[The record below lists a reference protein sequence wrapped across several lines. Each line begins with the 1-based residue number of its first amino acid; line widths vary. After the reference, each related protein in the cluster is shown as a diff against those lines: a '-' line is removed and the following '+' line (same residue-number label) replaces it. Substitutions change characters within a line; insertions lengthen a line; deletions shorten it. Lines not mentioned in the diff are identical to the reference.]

1 MIFRNA
7 VRGDFSVDKLRAI
20 PSYLYAMKPLLA
32 WIFPGQGSQAVGMGQ
47 AFYDEDAEAR
57 ALFTEAGQVLGYDL
71 ARLCFE
77 GPSEQL
83 NLTEYTQPA
92 LLTVSVTAL
101 RMLERSGLR
110 PAAVAGHSLGEYTAL
125 VAAGGLKF
133 ADAIALVRTRGR
145 FMQEAVED
153 GRGLVCAL
161 LGLDGPAVAE
171 VCQEP
176 LKSGGYGG
184 SYVSPKPKDAE
195 K

>member
-1 MIFRNA
+1 
-7 VRGDFSVDKLRAI
+7 
-20 PSYLYAMKPLLA
+20 MKPLLA

-101 RMLERSGLR
+101 RMLERTGLR
-110 PAAVAGHSLGEYTAL
+110 PAAPTH
-125 VAAGGLKF
+125 
-133 ADAIALVRTRGR
+133 
-145 FMQEAVED
+145 
-153 GRGLVCAL
+153 
-161 LGLDGPAVAE
+161 
-171 VCQEP
+171 
-176 LKSGGYGG
+176 
-184 SYVSPKPKDAE
+184 
-195 K
+195 